1 MFNLFQLDTSGHPL
15 SAHSALDRQ
24 GRCQGWFCKQKKQAQ
39 HQFGC
44 LDEGQVRHRTKQ
56 KHSMIYYDY
65 LQDLCTNPSSF
76 HCHGS
81 SIGTN
86 RSCSSHGPGGVHVWS
101 LRHLHLEFG
110 PQPIIGGVSMAC
122 PKYVSTHI
130 TILYI
135 YTYIYILYIYISEYI
150 IYISFIYH
158 LYMSSLT
165 TCPFW
170 YIYILPGLYM
180 CRPSPSPSPRLQR
193 CHLAGSLGAGWSHG
207 SWNPSLASFTHGG
220 FIYIYIHIYTHTY
233 IYIHIHVY
241 IYIYIYIYICI
252 YICVCVLQV
261 TILIGKMRITHW
273 NQWYHIF
280 KQSHMMG
287 IWWGYD
293 GDVMENVGINM
304 GNIWL
309 S

>member
-1 MFNLFQLDTSGHPL
+1 
-15 SAHSALDRQ
+15 
-24 GRCQGWFCKQKKQAQ
+24 
-39 HQFGC
+39 

-135 YTYIYILYIYISEYI
+135 YQNIYIYMYQN
-150 IYISFIYH
+150 ISFIYH
-158 LYMSSLT
+158 LY
-165 TCPFW
+165 
-170 YIYILPGLYM
+170 I
-180 CRPSPSPSPRLQR
+180 
-193 CHLAGSLGAGWSHG
+193 
-207 SWNPSLASFTHGG
+207 
-220 FIYIYIHIYTHTY
+220 
-233 IYIHIHVY
+233 
-241 IYIYIYIYICI
+241 IYICHHWPHALFDTST
-252 YICVCVLQV
+252 YCLDYTCVVHRHPHLQGFSDA
-261 TILIGKMRITHW
+261 TWQGASAQADPMALGIRPWHPSL
-273 NQWYHIF
+273 
-280 KQSHMMG
+280 MG
-287 IWWGYD
+287 
-293 GDVMENVGINM
+293 V
-304 GNIWL
+304 

>member
-1 MFNLFQLDTSGHPL
+1 MGFGSNLIILHHSASNMFNLFQLDTSGHPL

-130 TILYI
+130 TI
-135 YTYIYILYIYISEYI
+135 YIYISEYIYICIRIYHLYI
-150 IYISFIYH
+150 IYISFIYVIIDHMPFLIH
-158 LYMSSLT
+158 LHIAWTIHVSSIAIPISKASAMPPGREPRRRLI
-165 TCPFW
+165 PW
-170 YIYILPGLYM
+170 LLESVLGIL
-180 CRPSPSPSPRLQR
+180 
-193 CHLAGSLGAGWSHG
+193 H
-207 SWNPSLASFTHGG
+207 SWG
-220 FIYIYIHIYTHTY
+220 FIGIYIYITY
-233 IYIHIHVY
+233 IIH
-241 IYIYIYIYICI
+241 IYIYIYIYICKYIHI
-252 YICVCVLQV
+252 YIHMYIYVCVCVLQV

-287 IWWGYD
+287 I
-293 GDVMENVGINM
+293 
-304 GNIWL
+304 
-309 S
+309 